1 MTTLKIRL
9 TAKLISLIVL
19 HCQAQNAVPSIENF
33 RIERLNNELTIHFDA
48 NDSDNT
54 ALEISCK
61 LFSADGATL
70 HEEIYPQLITGD
82 IGFPVAAGLN
92 KSIVVSLDPQQAHAL
107 LRVLL
112 KVSDREPVNM
122 VDLLKEVSPDRLSE
136 SVYALQG
143 IRNNRNQVFYDSVR
157 QSLLERLGEHLPARR
172 LEITLPQQSCVN
184 LEATQFGQVHPSEM
198 VLIDAHYDSFQN
210 APGADDN
217 ASGVAG
223 VLEACRILS
232 KYSTERSLRY
242 IFFDL
247 EEAGL
252 IGSLL
257 YKGSQISPREK
268 IQAVLN
274 YEMIGYYTDE
284 PNTQDLPAG
293 FNILFPEA
301 YDQLIANG
309 RRGDFLTNVANT
321 SSHTLRTIFD
331 RNAKDHVPDLKVI
344 SLEVTGNGIIAPDLR
359 RSDHAVFWDNGIP
372 ALMLSDGANFR
383 NKKYHTLNDSAHYLN
398 YEFMANIV
406 RATIATA
413 AELAGLEHAG
423 TKSATISLASSSEP
437 GFDKTLK
444 VWLSENRLFIES
456 EELLNGAKIRLYDAM
471 GTNVHNGTINSYAA
485 YASYSIP
492 RNMHTGLY
500 WIHISFNQRTALLNV
515 FHHGQ

>member
-1 MTTLKIRL
+1 MATLKIYFTPL
-9 TAKLISLIVL
+9 LISLTAIF
-19 HCQAQNAVPSIENF
+19 CQAQNAVPAIENF
-33 RIERLNNELTIHFDA
+33 HIERQNNNLTITFDA
-48 NDSDNT
+48 MDPDNT
-54 ALEISCK
+54 ALDISCK
-61 LFSADGATL
+61 LFSADDATL
-70 HEEIYPQLITGD
+70 HEEIQPQLITGD
-82 IGFPVAAGLN
+82 IGFPVASGLN
-92 KSIVVSLDPQQAHAL
+92 KLIVVSLNQQQAHAQV
-107 LRVLL
+107 RVLL
-112 KVSDREPVNM
+112 KVSDREPLDLI
-122 VDLLKEVSPDRLSE
+122 DLLKQVSPSRLSE

-143 IRNNRNQVFYDSVR
+143 IRNNRNPVFYDSVR
-157 QSLLERLGEHLPARR
+157 QGLVERLGEHLPVRR
-172 LEITLPQQSCVN
+172 LEIALPQQSCVN
-184 LEATQFGQVHPSEM
+184 VEASQFGHDHPSEM
-198 VLIDAHYDSFQN
+198 VLIDAHYDSYQN

-232 KYSTERSLRY
+232 RYSTKRSLRY
-242 IFFDL
+242 VCFDL

-257 YKGSQISPREK
+257 YEGSQVSPREQ
-268 IQAVLN
+268 IHSVLN

-301 YDQLIANG
+301 YNQVIANG
-309 RRGDFLTNVANT
+309 RRGNFLTNVANV

-331 RNAKDHVPDLKVI
+331 RNAADHVPDLKVI

-383 NKKYHTLNDSAHYLN
+383 NKKYHTLNDSAQYLN

-423 TKSATISLASSSEP
+423 SKSQTISISSSAES
-437 GFDKTLK
+437 GYDNDVKT
-444 VWLSENRLFIES
+444 WLSGNKLYLQS
-456 EELLNGAKIRLYDAM
+456 YKPLGGAKIILYDAL
-471 GTNVHNGTINSYAA
+471 GTQL
-485 YASYSIP
+485 ASGSTSQDSEYRSFTMP
-492 RNMHTGLY
+492 QHLYPGLY
-500 WIHISFNQRTALLNV
+500 WIHISSKHKNAVLKV
-515 FHHGQ
+515 FYNGQ